1 MTYNPELV
9 PVAASAI
16 RAAITQRLGVHSKRL
31 TEVADEMTWR
41 GIGRTVLEALAD
53 ADVPEKTPSRDHDPV
68 HAPSHYTSSPAKCSG
83 CGKTIE
89 CIDVTR
95 HHGFNIGNVI
105 KYLWREGLKGAALGL
120 KSSSIEDLEKA
131 AWYLQDEIAKRKG
144 VTS

>member
-1 MTYNPELV
+1 MEENMTTN
-9 PVAASAI
+9 
-16 RAAITQRLGVHSKRL
+16 
-31 TEVADEMTWR
+31 
-41 GIGRTVLEALAD
+41 
-53 ADVPEKTPSRDHDPV
+53 HDPV
-68 HAPSHYTSSPAKCSG
+68 HHPLHYTSSPAACSG

-144 VTS
+144 AES